1 MMEQEVVI
9 RRLEP
14 KLCGDWLYFFDNIA
28 FQDHQDWAFCYC
40 LEGHLD
46 PKTQEEWTDVKERR
60 EKAVELIQAGEMQG
74 YLAYRADKVIGW
86 GNVNERKNYRYLTEM
101 FRKIGYQADEA
112 EDIRVKAVFCFLIA
126 PDYRG
131 KGVAQ
136 SLLKRVCED
145 AAQEGYAYVEAYPFA
160 DDQLEFQYHG
170 TSGMYGRNGFKE
182 AADLQ
187 YVKVMRKEL
196 GTQNQTHV

>member
-86 GNVNERKNYRYLTEM
+86 CNVNERKNYRYLTEM

-112 EDIRVKAVFCFLIA
+112 EDIR
-126 PDYRG
+126 
-131 KGVAQ
+131 
-136 SLLKRVCED
+136 
-145 AAQEGYAYVEAYPFA
+145 AQEGYAYVEAYPFA

-170 TSGMYGRNGFKE
+170 TSGMYERNGFKE